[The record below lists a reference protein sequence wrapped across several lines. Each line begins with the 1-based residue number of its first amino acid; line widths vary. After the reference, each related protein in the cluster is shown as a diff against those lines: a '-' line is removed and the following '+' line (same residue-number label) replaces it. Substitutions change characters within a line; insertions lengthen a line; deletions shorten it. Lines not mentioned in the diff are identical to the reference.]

1 MLTRFLPEYLK
12 SNPSLSAAQRRAIW
26 AITHC
31 RTPAMGGSRFA
42 CAPCGTDHF
51 AFHSCNHKA
60 CPRCGKAASA
70 AWVGRG
76 LENQVHAPYFM
87 VTFTLPQELRSC
99 FFGPLA
105 KEFYDVFFRAVS
117 GALAEKL
124 ASAKGFRAAV
134 SGFLAVLHT
143 WGQQMQFH
151 PHLHC
156 LVPGAGLNA
165 KGKVVRVPDPRYLI
179 HLPLLQAAFREH
191 FRRLLDSRGWQVDP
205 AVWTKAWG
213 VHVQPAGSGSH
224 ALRYL
229 GAYVARSVISDQR
242 IVSFTDTHV
251 TFLWKDR
258 DEKRFKPRT
267 VTGQEFV
274 TRYLRHVLPRG
285 LRAIRY
291 YGYCHPAALRNR
303 ERVRIFTGSP
313 ILFGP
318 RPKPLPAGV
327 PACPSCRK
335 QMICIA
341 KLPRLYFNRGPP
353 RVTANSISL

>member
-1 MLTRFLPEYLK
+1 MRFLPEFLK
-12 SNPSLSAAQRRAIW
+12 SDPSLSRAQRRAIR

-31 RTPAMGGSRFA
+31 RTPAMGGSRYA

-60 CPRCGKAASA
+60 CPRCGKAATA
-70 AWVGRG
+70 AWVERG
-76 LENQVHAPYFM
+76 LEKQVNAPYFL
-87 VTFTLPQELRSC
+87 VTFTLPQELRHC

-105 KEFYDVFFRAVS
+105 KEFYDLFFAAVS
-117 GALAEKL
+117 GAMTEKL
-124 ASAKGFRAAV
+124 ATAKGFRAVV
-134 SGFLAVLHT
+134 SGFMAVLHT

-151 PHLHC
+151 PHIHL

-165 KGKVVRVPDPRYLI
+165 LGKVICVKKADYLV
-179 HLPLLQAAFREH
+179 HLPLLQAAFRQH
-191 FRRLLDSRGWQVDP
+191 FRRLLKIKGWQVDP
-205 AVWTKAWG
+205 SVWTKDWG
-213 VHVQPAGSGSH
+213 VHIQAAGSGSH

-242 IVSFTDTHV
+242 IVSFTDKTV

-258 DEKRFKPRT
+258 DEKRFNPKT
-267 VTGQEFV
+267 VTGREFV

-285 LRAIRY
+285 LRSIRY
-291 YGYCHPAALRNR
+291 YGYMHPAAVRNR

-318 RPKPLPAGV
+318 RPKPLPMGI
-327 PACPSCRK
+327 PSCPSCQK
-335 QMICIA
+335 EMTCIA
-341 KLPRLYFNRGPP
+341 RLPRSWLNRGPP
-353 RVTANSISL
+353 GLHAPPHSR